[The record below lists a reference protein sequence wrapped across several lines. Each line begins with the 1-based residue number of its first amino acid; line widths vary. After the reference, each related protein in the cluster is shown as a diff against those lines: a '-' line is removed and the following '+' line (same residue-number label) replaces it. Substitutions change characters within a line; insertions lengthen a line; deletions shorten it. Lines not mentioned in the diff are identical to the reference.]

1 MIPAVLVLQPLA
13 PARMEELEALCEVH
27 RLDLSDE
34 PDVLLSRFGERI
46 EAVVTDGH
54 RGLTAEQVARLPNLR
69 LVASGSAGL
78 EGIDRAALK
87 SRDIPLT
94 NPATALAEE
103 VADVAMMLLLAGW
116 KALPALDAHVRTGA
130 WAQSEFPLGRAL
142 QGRTLGILGL
152 GTIGSAMAKRAEPFG
167 LRIAYTTR
175 HAKPVPYDFEPSLLR
190 LAERSD
196 ILVVIV
202 PGGPETKGMVNREVL
217 DALGPEGL
225 LVNVARGSVVDEPA
239 LIEALE
245 QGRLGSAAL
254 DVMWNEPRPDPRLT
268 ALPNTVLTPHIG
280 SATRETRD
288 AMSANVLAN
297 LKALFEGRPL
307 VSEV

>member
-1 MIPAVLVLQPLA
+1 M
-13 PARMEELEALCEVH
+13 
-27 RLDLSDE
+27 
-34 PDVLLSRFGERI
+34 
-46 EAVVTDGH
+46 TDGH
-54 RGLTAEQVARLPNLR
+54 RGLTAEQVAKLPNLR

-87 SRDIPLT
+87 ARGIPLT

-130 WAQSEFPLGRAL
+130 WARAEFPLGRAL

-152 GTIGSAMAKRAEPFG
+152 GTIGSAVAKRAEPFG

-175 HAKPVPYDFEPSLLR
+175 HPKPVPYDHEPSLLR

-202 PGGPETKGMVNREVL
+202 PGGPETKGMVDREVL

-245 QGRLGSAAL
+245 QGRLGAAAL
-254 DVMWNEPRPDPRLT
+254 DVMWNEPRPDPRLDR
-268 ALPNTVLTPHIG
+268 LPNTVLTPHIG

-297 LKALFEGRPL
+297 LQALFEGRPL

>member
-1 MIPAVLVLQPLA
+1 
-13 PARMEELEALCEVH
+13 
-27 RLDLSDE
+27 
-34 PDVLLSRFGERI
+34 
-46 EAVVTDGH
+46 
-54 RGLTAEQVARLPNLR
+54 
-69 LVASGSAGL
+69 
-78 EGIDRAALK
+78 
-87 SRDIPLT
+87 
-94 NPATALAEE
+94 
-103 VADVAMMLLLAGW
+103 MMLLLAGW
-116 KALPALDAHVRTGA
+116 KALPALDAHVRSGA
-130 WAQSEFPLGRAL
+130 WAGAEFPLGRTL

-152 GTIGSAMAKRAEPFG
+152 GTIGMAVARRAEAFG

-175 HAKPVPYDFEPSLLR
+175 TPREVAYEHEPSLLR

-202 PGGPETKGMVNREVL
+202 PGGPETRAMVFAPVL
-217 DALGPEGL
+217 QALGPEGL

-239 LIEALE
+239 LIEALST
-245 QGRLGSAAL
+245 GRLGAAAL
-254 DVMWNEPRPDPRLT
+254 DVMANEPRPDPRLT

-297 LKALFEGRPL
+297 LQAMFEGRPL

>member
-1 MIPAVLVLQPLA
+1 MTPAVLVLQPLS
-13 PARMEELEALCEVH
+13 PARQSEMEAAYEVH
-27 RLDLSDE
+27 RLDLSPE
-34 PDVLLSRFGERI
+34 PDRLLDEVGPRI

-54 RGLTAEQVARLPNLR
+54 KGLKADQIARLPRLR

-78 EGIDRAALK
+78 EGIDREALRAR
-87 SRDIPLT
+87 SIPLT
-94 NPATALAEE
+94 NPALVLAEE

-116 KALPALDAHVRTGA
+116 KNLPALDAHVRSGA
-130 WAQSEFPLGRAL
+130 WAKGEFPLGRSL
-142 QGRTLGILGL
+142 QGKTLGILGL
-152 GTIGSAMAKRAEPFG
+152 GTIGSAVARRAEAFG

-175 HAKPVPYDFEPSLLR
+175 HPKPVPYDHEPNLLR

-196 ILVVIV
+196 ILAIIV
-202 PGGPETKGMVNREVL
+202 PGGPKTKAMVNAPVVH
-217 DALGPEGL
+217 ALGPAGL

-239 LIEALE
+239 LIDALST
-245 QGRLGSAAL
+245 GRLGAAAL
-254 DVMWNEPRPDPRLT
+254 DVMANEPRPDPRLT
-268 ALPNTVLTPHIG
+268 SLPNVVLTPHIG

-297 LKALFEGRPL
+297 LRALFEGKPL

>member
-1 MIPAVLVLQPLA
+1 MIPAVLVLQPLS
-13 PARMEELEALCEVH
+13 PARQSELEAACEVH

-34 PDVLLSRFGERI
+34 PDLLLDRFGPRI

-54 RGLTAEQVARLPNLR
+54 KGLTAAQIGRLPNLR

-87 SRDIPLT
+87 ARDIPLT
-94 NPATALAEE
+94 NPAVALAEE
-103 VADVAMMLLLAGW
+103 VADVALMLLLAGW

-130 WAQSEFPLGRAL
+130 WANGEFPLGRAL

-152 GTIGSAMAKRAEPFG
+152 GTIGSAVAKRAESFG

-175 HAKPVPYDFEPSLLR
+175 TPREVPYEHEPSLFR

-202 PGGPETKGMVNREVL
+202 PGGPETAKMVNAEVL

-225 LVNVARGSVVDEPA
+225 LVNVARGSIVDEPA
-239 LIEALE
+239 LIEALAT
-245 QGRLGSAAL
+245 GRLGGAAL

-268 ALPNTVLTPHIG
+268 GLPNVVLTPHVG

-297 LKALFEGRPL
+297 LRAHFAGEPL

>member
-1 MIPAVLVLQPLA
+1 MIPAVLVLQPLS
-13 PARMEELEALCEVH
+13 PDRMAELEAAYEVH

-34 PDVLLSRFGERI
+34 PGVLLDRFGPRI

-54 RGLTAEQVARLPNLR
+54 KGLTAAQVERLPNLR

-78 EGIDRAALK
+78 EGIDRAALA
-87 SRDIPLT
+87 SRGIPLT
-94 NPATALAEE
+94 NPAVALAEE

-116 KALPALDAHVRTGA
+116 KGLPALDAHVRSGA
-130 WAQSEFPLGRAL
+130 WAQAEFPLGRSL
-142 QGRTLGILGL
+142 QGKTLGILGL
-152 GTIGSAMAKRAEPFG
+152 GTIGSAVARRAEAFG

-175 HAKPVPYDFEPSLLR
+175 SPKPAPYDHEPSLLR

-245 QGRLGSAAL
+245 QGRLGAAAL
-254 DVMWNEPRPDPRLT
+254 DVMWNEPRPDPRLA
-268 ALPNTVLTPHIG
+268 ALPGVVLTPHIG

-297 LKALFEGRPL
+297 LRALFAGEPL

>member
-1 MIPAVLVLQPLA
+1 MPVVLVLQPLS
-13 PARMEELEALCEVH
+13 PARQSELEAAHEVH
-27 RLDLSDE
+27 RLDLSDDPE
-34 PDVLLSRFGERI
+34 ALLAEVGPRV

-54 RGLTAEQVARLPNLR
+54 KGLTAAQVERMPKLR

-78 EGIDRAALK
+78 EGIDRAALR
-87 SRDIPLT
+87 SRGIPLT
-94 NPATALAEE
+94 NPAVALAGE
-103 VADVAMMLLLAGW
+103 VADVAMALLLAGW
-116 KALPALDAHVRTGA
+116 KDLPALDAHVRSGA
-130 WAQSEFPLGRAL
+130 WAGGEFPLGRTL
-142 QGRTLGILGL
+142 RGRTLGILGL
-152 GTIGSAMAKRAEPFG
+152 GTIGQEVARRAEPFG

-175 HAKPVPYDFEPSLLR
+175 TPREVPYEHEPSLLR

-196 ILVVIV
+196 ILMVIV

-217 DALGPEGL
+217 DALGHEGL
-225 LVNVARGSVVDEPA
+225 LVNVARGSVVEEPA
-239 LIEALE
+239 LIEALA
-245 QGRLGSAAL
+245 QGRLGGAAL

-268 ALPNTVLTPHIG
+268 ALPNALLTPHIG

-297 LKALFEGRPL
+297 VQALFDGKPL